1 VEPRHKNLQAIQ
13 QMPARVADVGG
24 NQATKHLLLIYIK
37 DMTTMIIMSKNLKER
52 TIIPILISK
61 ADCASILGVSVRAID
76 YLITN
81 KKLESRRLG
90 RRVLVVRSSVLRFAA
105 KDNPEPL
112 CQ

>member
-1 VEPRHKNLQAIQ
+1 
-13 QMPARVADVGG
+13 MPEYGADTKG
-24 NQATKHLLLIYIK
+24 NQAIKHLLLKYTK
-37 DMTTMIIMSKNLKER
+37 DMTTIYTMTGDSTER
-52 TIIPILISK
+52 TMIPILISK
-61 ADCASILGVSVRAID
+61 ADCAMILGVSVRAID

>member
-1 VEPRHKNLQAIQ
+1 
-13 QMPARVADVGG
+13 
-24 NQATKHLLLIYIK
+24 
-37 DMTTMIIMSKNLKER
+37 MTTMIIMSMDSKER

-61 ADCASILGVSVRAID
+61 AACASILGVSVRAID

>member
-1 VEPRHKNLQAIQ
+1 MEPRHKNLQTIQ

>member
-1 VEPRHKNLQAIQ
+1 
-13 QMPARVADVGG
+13 M
-24 NQATKHLLLIYIK
+24 K
-37 DMTTMIIMSKNLKER
+37 DKPQT

-61 ADCASILGVSVRAID
+61 AACASILSVSVRAID

-90 RRVLVVRSSVLRFAA
+90 RRVLVVRSSVVRFAA
-105 KDNPEPL
+105 KDNPGPL